1 LGTSIINANKAG
13 MGERKMPG
21 LDTSYFLQS
30 KGAFSNFLDIPF
42 WIWDASIHRNQ
53 FATEDGYCCFN
64 HVLSLPSKDGISY
77 PMFRFQKIIFDTL
90 EQNQNVWI
98 KKARGL
104 GLTTFILR
112 YLTWKILFSSE
123 MDYKSIYIISGNEK
137 KSNDNTVVILKKL
150 FEKRFP
156 MLKLNSKFT
165 DFWLKRTR
173 IKTLSPNDIMEFAAF
188 DTAYLFVDDA
198 DFLADSEQIKLEK
211 AISSCLV
218 KSNCRTIM
226 VSTPNQR
233 GGFFEKI
240 ENDTNSQYAKLH
252 LDYRYG
258 MGTLYDNKF
267 IQTKKLEPEFDRE
280 YNIMYE

>member
-1 LGTSIINANKAG
+1 
-13 MGERKMPG
+13 M
-21 LDTSYFLQS
+21 
-30 KGAFSNFLDIPF
+30 
-42 WIWDASIHRNQ
+42 
-53 FATEDGYCCFN
+53 
-64 HVLSLPSKDGISY
+64 LSLPSKDGVSY
-77 PMFRFQKIIFDTL
+77 PLFRFQKIIFDIL

-123 MDYKSIYIISGNEK
+123 LDYKSIYIISGNDK
-137 KSNDNTVVILKKL
+137 KTNDKTDLILKKL
-150 FEKRFP
+150 FEKKFP
-156 MLKLNSKFT
+156 SLKLDSRFT
-165 DFWLKRTR
+165 DLWLKRTR
-173 IKTLSPNDIMEFAAF
+173 IKILSPNDIIDFTAF
-188 DTAYLFVDDA
+188 DMAYLFIDDA
-198 DFLADSEQIKLEK
+198 DFLTVSEQIKLEK

-218 KSNCRTIM
+218 RSNCRMIM

-240 ENDTNSQYAKLH
+240 QNDANSKYAKLH

-267 IQTKKLEPEFDRE
+267 IETKKLEPEFDRE
-280 YNIMYE
+280 YNIMYK

>member
-1 LGTSIINANKAG
+1 
-13 MGERKMPG
+13 M
-21 LDTSYFLQS
+21 LDLDASYYLKS
-30 KGAFSNFLDIPF
+30 KDAFSIFLDIPF
-42 WIWDASIHRNQ
+42 WIWDTCLHRNQ
-53 FATEDGYCCFN
+53 YATEDGYCCFN
-64 HVLSLPSKDGISY
+64 HVLSLPSKDGVSY
-77 PMFRFQKIIFDTL
+77 PLFRFQKIIFDTL
-90 EQNQNVWI
+90 EQNQNVWV

-123 MDYKSIYIISGNEK
+123 MDYKSIYIISGNDD
-137 KSNDNTVVILKKL
+137 KSNDKMDLILKKL

-156 MLKLNSKFT
+156 SLKLDSRFA
-165 DFWLKRTR
+165 DLWLKKTR
-173 IKTLSPNDIMEFAAF
+173 IKILNPKDIIDFTAF
-188 DTAYLFVDDA
+188 DTAYLFIDDA
-198 DFLADSEQIKLEK
+198 DFLAVSEQIKLEK

-240 ENDTNSQYAKLH
+240 EHDTTSEYTKLH

-267 IQTKKLEPEFDRE
+267 IETKKLEPEFDRE
-280 YNIMYE
+280 YNIMYK